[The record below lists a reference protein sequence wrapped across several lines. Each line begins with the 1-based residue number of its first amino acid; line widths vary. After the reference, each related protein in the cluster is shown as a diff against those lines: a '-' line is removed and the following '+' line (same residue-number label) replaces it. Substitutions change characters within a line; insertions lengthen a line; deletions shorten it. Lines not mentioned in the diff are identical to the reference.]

1 MHIDKSVWGSLT
13 PAQRAAIERAAK
25 DSVVESYKAA
35 ESVECVKLSAMLE
48 INKRIKQRNVD
59 GSPRL
64 VNDKPASAVMTLA
77 TWPDETLAV
86 LLDATNDYLTSLAG
100 PVNEKTATQKDFSA
114 IHSALTT
121 YAESIHATR
130 FNPGTF
136 PGKSGLAVG
145 EECRLVK

>member
-35 ESVECVKLSAMLE
+35 DSVECVKLSAMLE

-100 PVNEKTATQKDFSA
+100 PVNEKTAAQKDFSA